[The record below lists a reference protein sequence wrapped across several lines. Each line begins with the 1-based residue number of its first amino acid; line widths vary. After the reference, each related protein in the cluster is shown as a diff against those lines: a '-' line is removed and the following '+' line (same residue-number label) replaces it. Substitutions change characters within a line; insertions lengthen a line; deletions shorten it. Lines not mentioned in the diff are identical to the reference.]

1 MQHFSSIY
9 DIVPAYATLY
19 QHMQHCIS
27 ICNIVPA
34 YATLYQHIRHC
45 TSICDI
51 VPTYATL
58 YQHMQHFS
66 SICNR
71 HFVSLPSPVT
81 ICTRCKFWVISHQ
94 INLYWTLFK
103 AEKNKKFAVLCR
115 PWQKLRI
122 RAGYRVLS
130 GGQIY
135 VVGSEQGH
143 LGGARI
149 ISCLKWAVLGGCQI
163 YTQTS

>member
-1 MQHFSSIY
+1 MQYFGIPGYVIVWHCMYCRQDDGVCVGGGVERILIVVVSVSKLNPNLVR
-9 DIVPAYATLY
+9 VPAVRVSST
-19 QHMQHCIS
+19 
-27 ICNIVPA
+27 
-34 YATLYQHIRHC
+34 
-45 TSICDI
+45 
-51 VPTYATL
+51 
-58 YQHMQHFS
+58 

-71 HFVSLPSPVT
+71 HFVPQPSPVT

-103 AEKNKKFAVLCR
+103 AEKNKKIAVLCR

-135 VVGSEQGH
+135 VFGVEQGH

-149 ISCLKWAVLGGCQI
+149 ISCLKWALLGGCQI